1 LATGRAI
8 PAAGNTPGTVEPHA
22 PEFDILASRWYHLA
36 VVVHAG
42 RGIFPWPAE
51 SVVDT
56 PGPVDF

>member
-1 LATGRAI
+1 MTSLLFD
-8 PAAGNTPGTVEPHA
+8 TPGTVENVAPAFDFLHA
-22 PEFDILASRWYHLA
+22 GWYHLA

-51 SVVDT
+51 SVADT